1 MQNNKDIKRQLNN
14 IIKLQSSFNIDD
26 LLEKGFPVFLIKQQ
40 KNYLEKQRKELE
52 LLLGDTVN
60 EVVAKPKKFKRFR
73 NNPNRKK

>member
-60 EVVAKPKKFKRFR
+60 EVVTKPKKFKRFR